1 MTSAASQAI
10 VQRLWNYCALLRD
23 VGLAELDRL
32 TRGIVEDLRVALA
45 HFASIAEDLGAA
57 DALDLADEE

>member
-1 MTSAASQAI
+1 MTSAASQAV
-10 VQRLWNYCALLRD
+10 VQRLWNCCALLRD

-32 TRGIVEDLRVALA
+32 TRCIVEDLRVALA
-45 HFASIAEDLGAA
+45 QFAAIADNLGAA